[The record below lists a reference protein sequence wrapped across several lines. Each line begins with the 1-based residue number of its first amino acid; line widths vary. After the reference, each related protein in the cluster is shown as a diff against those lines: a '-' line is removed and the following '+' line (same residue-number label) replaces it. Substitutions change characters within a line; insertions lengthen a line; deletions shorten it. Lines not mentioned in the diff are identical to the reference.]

1 MNKISLKII
10 TPLSVSFEGV
20 AEEVVLT
27 STSGVITILPGHIPL
42 ISTIKA
48 GELVIKKDG
57 VSTPF
62 AVFKGVVHVK
72 EVLAGTTEIVVL
84 VDRSE
89 KAEEID
95 LSRAQESYAR
105 AKTAM
110 EEEREDDIDFA
121 RFEGLIEKE
130 LNRIRVSKK
139 YR

>member
-10 TPLSVSFEGV
+10 TPLSVSFEGM

-89 KAEEID
+89 KAVRRSHMLALKQLWKKREKTILILLD
-95 LSRAQESYAR
+95 LKA
-105 AKTAM
+105 
-110 EEEREDDIDFA
+110 
-121 RFEGLIEKE
+121 
-130 LNRIRVSKK
+130 
-139 YR
+139 

>member
-1 MNKISLKII
+1 MNKI
-10 TPLSVSFEGV
+10 E
-20 AEEVVLT
+20 AEEVTLT

-42 ISTIKA
+42 ISSIKA
-48 GELVIKKDG
+48 GELSIKKDG
-57 VSTPF
+57 LSTPF

-72 EVLAGTTEIVVL
+72 EISSGTTEIVVL

-95 LSRAQESYAR
+95 LSRAEESYTR

-110 EEEREDDIDFA
+110 EEERESDIDFA